1 MHLLRVRKMRVV
13 GCIRSLG
20 LDYASCRETLLTT
33 YPAWYLPLAVQGKL
47 GRKLA
52 YRRWCRRQGWDKRRR
67 EIQELFQV
75 KYWQISDQQKPALS
89 KGLGLALETTHGV
102 DYKQSVRSC

>member
-1 MHLLRVRKMRVV
+1 MQRNTANHIPSLVPPLSSSRQIRKE
-13 GCIRSLG
+13 
-20 LDYASCRETLLTT
+20 ATLQKM
-33 YPAWYLPLAVQGKL
+33 V
-47 GRKLA
+47 
-52 YRRWCRRQGWDKRRR
+52 QGWDKGRR

-75 KYWQISDQQKPALS
+75 KNWQISDQQKPALS

>member
-1 MHLLRVRKMRVV
+1 MRVV
-13 GCIRSLG
+13 GRIRPWG
-20 LDYASCRETLLTT
+20 LDYAYCRETLLTT

-52 YRRWCRRQGWDKRRR
+52 YRRWCRRQGWDKSRR

-75 KYWQISDQQKPALS
+75 RNWQISDQQKPALS
-89 KGLGLALETTHGV
+89 KGLGLALETTHRV